1 MKKFKIEPLRT
12 EDAASLCHLMVSNT
26 ERFQRYLPKTLAQN
40 CTPTDSE
47 AYIDRKN
54 READGK
60 DEFTFAIKDGIS
72 GNVIGL
78 IILKDLDW
86 VKKQGEL
93 AYCIDK
99 DWEGQGVMTQVV
111 KSISAYAFSDL
122 QLKILHIIVDQH
134 NTGSRKV
141 AENAGYIWQETL
153 LNEHTPPNEPAM
165 DMELYEL
172 NVEK

>member
-1 MKKFKIEPLRT
+1 MKKFKIEPLMI
-12 EDAASLCHLMVSNT
+12 EDAASLCDLMVSNSD
-26 ERFQRYLPKTLAQN
+26 RFQRYLPKTLAQN
-40 CTPTDSE
+40 GTPTDSE
-47 AYIDRKN
+47 AYIQRKN
-54 READGK
+54 WEADEK
-60 DEFTFAIKDGIS
+60 DEFTFAIKDKIS
-72 GNVIGL
+72 GNVAGL

-99 DWEGQGVMTQVV
+99 NWEGQGVMTQVV
-111 KSISAYAFSDL
+111 KSISAYAFSEL
-122 QLKILHIIVDQH
+122 QLKTLHIIVHRH
-134 NTGSRKV
+134 NTVSRNV
-141 AENAGYIWQETL
+141 AENAGFKWQETL